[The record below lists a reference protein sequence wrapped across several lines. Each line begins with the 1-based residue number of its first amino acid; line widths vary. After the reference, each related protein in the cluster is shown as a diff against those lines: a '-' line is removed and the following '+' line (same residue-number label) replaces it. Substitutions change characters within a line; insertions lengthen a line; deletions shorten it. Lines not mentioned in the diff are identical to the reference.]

1 MLCSSSQSLRQLI
14 FSHSTLLVGGSQF
27 FSKSHTFGLHRPFLR
42 WKCLTVQSWG
52 SLPFTDSSSKITTD
66 DCTTLKKLHFPS
78 LSHHHSLSVHPE
90 LNRRPHGSH
99 LRGLATHLHVNIW
112 HLDNYWVD
120 GLSNTLDLNLGSL
133 LFLPD
138 GDVNSTQK
146 MGPLTSWRKR
156 VIDPKVIIL

>member
-1 MLCSSSQSLRQLI
+1 M
-14 FSHSTLLVGGSQF
+14 
-27 FSKSHTFGLHRPFLR
+27 
-42 WKCLTVQSWG
+42 
-52 SLPFTDSSSKITTD
+52 
-66 DCTTLKKLHFPS
+66 
-78 LSHHHSLSVHPE
+78 
-90 LNRRPHGSH
+90 
-99 LRGLATHLHVNIW
+99 RGLATHLHVNIW

-120 GLSNTLDLNLGSL
+120 GLSNTLELNLGSL